1 MIKKIYTE
9 PTADILD
16 LSALPLLS
24 GSPVDEGE
32 NNKNDDDI
40 TDPSE
45 LGAKEGFWALDGE

>member
-32 NNKNDDDI
+32 NNKNNDDI
-40 TDPSE
+40 TDPSD
-45 LGAKEGFWALDGE
+45 LGAKEGFWALDEE